1 MTKQGRSVL
10 NKVDYDEID
19 KRVRDTIDE
28 KISNL
33 PTKKEY
39 FDTMDELMKE
49 IKAARSDLAA
59 HGMSHEHIKED
70 TSRLKKQV
78 KHIFKTFEIN
88 DPTEVVPS
96 Y

>member
-1 MTKQGRSVL
+1 MTKQGGSVL

-59 HGMSHEHIKED
+59 HGMSHDHINED
-70 TSRLKKQV
+70 NSRLKQQV

-88 DPTEVVPS
+88 DPTEVVPT